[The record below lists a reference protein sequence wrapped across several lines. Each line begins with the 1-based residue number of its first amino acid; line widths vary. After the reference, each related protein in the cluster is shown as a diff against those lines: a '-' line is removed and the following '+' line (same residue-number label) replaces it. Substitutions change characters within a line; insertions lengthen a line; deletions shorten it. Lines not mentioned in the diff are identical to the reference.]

1 MARIVM
7 IEDLHAVD
15 LGMAV
20 DLGLLYPAGAIVD
33 DCLPEVEAKLMSE
46 GKALPE
52 VDWLALQPEAH
63 KKGKSKDGPQ
73 TEGVILADRVADKTK
88 RSHGPQENK

>member
-20 DLGLLYPAGAIVD
+20 ELGLLHPAGAIVD
-33 DCLPEVEAKLMSE
+33 DCLPAVEAKLIAA

-52 VDWLALQPEAH
+52 TDWLALQPEAH
-63 KKGKSKDGPQ
+63 KKGKPKDGPQ

-88 RSHGPQENK
+88 RGAGPQENK